1 VKQAL
6 PRAWGEPVGQALIR
20 RRPEDFQVT
29 EELDFVPDAE
39 GEHAFVYLE
48 KRGLNTPDLEQ
59 RLALL
64 CGVPRRD
71 IGYSGLKDRNAV
83 TRQWFSVGLAGRAE
97 PDWGKLEADHSEG
110 AVRVLEVTRHR
121 RKLRRGVHRRNRF
134 RLLLRN
140 VQGDRQ
146 AMDERLARIRDHGAP
161 NYFGEQ
167 RFGNNGAN
175 LERALAWLRQQ
186 RRLSRGRRG
195 LYFSVLR
202 SHLFNHLLA
211 SRVDAGDWC
220 VPRDGDVCLLQGSR
234 SYFQCDRVDEE
245 LLARARAGDLHPG
258 VPLWGQGV
266 HSSVSSAWE
275 SALQTLDHSGEI
287 AAFLQAGGPDW
298 SWRPARFLADD
309 FCWQFCDDDT
319 LQLDFALGAGSYATV
334 LAAEFIK
341 YKEGRTEGGSASE
354 RG

>member
-1 VKQAL
+1 MTQAL

-20 RRPEDFQVT
+20 CRPEDFQVT
-29 EELDFVPDAE
+29 EELDFLPDGD

-97 PDWGKLEADHSEG
+97 PDWGKLEAEDSEG

-134 RLLLRN
+134 RLLLRD
-140 VQGDRQ
+140 VQGDRR
-146 AMDERLARIRDHGAP
+146 AMEERLACIREGGAP

-167 RFGNNGAN
+167 RFGRNGAN

-186 RRLSRGRRG
+186 RRLSRGRRS
-195 LYFSVLR
+195 LFLSALR
-202 SHLFNHLLA
+202 SYLFNHLLA

-220 VPRDGDVCLLQGSR
+220 APRDGDVCFLQGSR
-234 SYFQCDRVDEE
+234 SFFRCDSVDGE

-258 VPLWGQGV
+258 VPMWGRGARD
-266 HSSVSSAWE
+266 SAPGAWE
-275 SALQTLDHSGEI
+275 PVLQTLDHGGEI
-287 AAFLQAGGPDW
+287 AAFLQAAGPDW
-298 SWRPARFLADD
+298 AWRPARFLADD

-319 LQLDFALGAGSYATV
+319 LQLDFALGAGCYATA
-334 LAAEFIK
+334 LAAEFVN